1 MPAFPFERR
10 QNVLCMFFIVNFV
23 LFNVDIV
30 LLNLMLVVILLA
42 NLTLCCSFNGY
53 KSTDETGRMPNFSRT
68 TLQSLI
74 AKM

>member
-1 MPAFPFERR
+1 MPAFPFERK

-23 LFNVDIV
+23 LFNADIV

-53 KSTDETGRMPNFSRT
+53 KSTHETGRMPNFSRK

>member
-42 NLTLCCSFNGY
+42 NLTLCCSFILMAISQPMKREGCRISQE
-53 KSTDETGRMPNFSRT
+53 K
-68 TLQSLI
+68 LCK
-74 AKM
+74 A